1 MKSKFTWIFT
11 LLLAFFI
18 QFAFAQEKT
27 ISGVV
32 SDAQG
37 LPIPGVNVTVEGV
50 AGGVQTDFDGRY
62 SIQAST
68 GQRITFTMVGMAAQ
82 TVTVGASNTVS
93 ISLKEDTALLD
104 EVVVVGY
111 GTTTRER
118 FTGTATKID
127 NRNLEAKTVSNISQA
142 LRGEVAGVNVITTTG
157 APGSDATIRI
167 RGFGTANGDANPLYV
182 VDGAPYSSDISSINP
197 ADIESIV
204 ILKDAAATSIYG
216 TRGANGVILI
226 TTKLGKA
233 GVSRISVETR
243 SSINTQLLPTY
254 NTIESPEEY
263 IEIEWSQLYQAA
275 RLSGE
280 ANPAGYANAN
290 IYGGAVGI
298 DNGYNIWNVPGDQ
311 LIDPAT
317 GKFRPGVSRRFTPTK
332 WSDAAF
338 NTGFRQ
344 EANVQFSGGTDK
356 TRYSTSFGYLDDQGY
371 VVNSNYRRYTT
382 RINLEHKPKDWLKIG
397 GNIAYTGSRYRNSSS
412 DENDANS
419 SGNIFALTNTTPA
432 IYDVYLRDANGNLVP
447 DPIFGGFQY
456 DYGGGAT
463 PYTRRVWNLTNG
475 IGDANYDLS
484 QTDGTTLL
492 GNFNLGVDLMDG
504 LTFEMRYSG
513 QHQTFE
519 SANRQNPYYGSGAS
533 SLGFLSKATSVS
545 TNQNFL
551 QLLRYNKTFGSH
563 GLEAFIAHESTE
575 WRYKVLS
582 AAAQRAILPNTLDLA
597 QYTTPFGRGNSF
609 SRGWTLDSYFAQ
621 LNYDYAQKYYVTG
634 SIRRDGSSTFPNDPW
649 GTFGSVGLGWSIS
662 KESFMSSLEFI
673 NFLKLKASYGIMGD
687 RAITGDTTGGNS
699 SLLYGIQI
707 SQINQTADGSVSY
720 GVVGTLA
727 NPDLTW
733 ETARTAQ
740 VGLESV
746 WFNNRLSVDVDY
758 YVKNTTNLLFSQQ
771 LAPSSG
777 FTTIQYNSGRLRN
790 SGIEFDVKGDIIR
803 GTNPEDFSFS
813 VGVNGEIFKNVISD
827 MPENYR
833 RTNQDPLFN
842 KIFQPGNG
850 NYGWREGGSIYDWF
864 MREWAGVD
872 PATGSGLWTMHYN
885 DVNSNGVFDAGD
897 APIDNLHTYTIQNP
911 GANIAT
917 TTTNNYAQATQKF
930 VGKSAIPKLRGA
942 FRLNA
947 GWQNFD
953 FTALFGYS
961 IGAYVYDIGYAELMT
976 NPTSIGSTNYHTDIR
991 NRWQQPGDVTN
1002 VPRLSLANQS
1012 ENTYSQASTRWLT
1025 KADYLALNNVRL
1037 GYTVPQRFMENS
1049 GISMLNFSLS
1059 GDNLMMISARKG
1071 LNPQTMI
1078 GTSNSGI
1085 YMPMTTF
1092 SLGVK
1097 VEF

>member
-68 GQRITFTMVGMAAQ
+68 GQRIKFSMVGMAEQ
-82 TVTVGASNTVS
+82 TVAVGASNTVS
-93 ISLKEDTALLD
+93 VTLREDTALLD

-111 GTTTRER
+111 SVTTRER
-118 FTGTATKID
+118 HTGTAATVD
-127 NRNLEAKTVSNISQA
+127 TRNVEAKTVSNISQA

-157 APGSDATIRI
+157 APGSDASIRI
-167 RGFGTANGDANPLYV
+167 RGFGSINANSNPLYV
-182 VDGAPYSSDISSINP
+182 VDGAPFSSDLSAINP
-197 ADIESIV
+197 ADIENIT

-216 TRGANGVILI
+216 TRGANGVVLI
-226 TTKLGKA
+226 TTKQGRA
-233 GVSRISVETR
+233 GMTRISVDTR
-243 SSINTQLLPTY
+243 SSINMQLLPTY

-263 IEIEWSQLYQAA
+263 IEIEWSELYQKG
-275 RLSGE
+275 RLSGQ
-280 ANPAGYANAN
+280 ANPAGFANAN
-290 IYGGAVGI
+290 LYGNTTEAI
-298 DNGYNIWNVPGDQ
+298 DPAYNIWNVPGDQ

-344 EANVQFSGGTDK
+344 EANVQFSGGNDK
-356 TRYSTSFGYLDDQGY
+356 TRYATSFGYLDDQGY
-371 VVNSNYRRYTT
+371 VVNSNFRRYTT
-382 RINLEHKPKDWLKIG
+382 RLNLEHKPKEWLKLG
-397 GNIAYTGSRYRNSSS
+397 GNIAYTGARYRNSSS
-412 DENDANS
+412 NENSAGS

-432 IYDVYLRDANGNLVP
+432 IYDVYLRDTNGNLVA
-447 DPIFGGFQY
+447 DPIYGGYQY
-456 DYGGGAT
+456 DYGSL
-463 PYTRRVWNLTNG
+463 PYNRRAWNSTNG

-484 QTDGTTLL
+484 QTDGTTFL
-492 GNFNLGVDLMDG
+492 GNYNVGINLMDG

-513 QHQTFE
+513 QYQTFDAA
-519 SANRQNPYYGSGAS
+519 SRTNPFYGSGFS
-533 SLGFLSKATSVS
+533 SQGFLAKSVTKI

-563 GLEAFIAHESTE
+563 GIEAFIAHESTDFK
-575 WRYKVLS
+575 YNSFS
-582 AAAQRAILPNTLDLA
+582 AAAEIAINPNTLDLG
-597 QYTTPFGRGNSF
+597 QYARPVGRGNSF
-609 SRGWTLDSYFAQ
+609 SRAWALDSYFAQ
-621 LNYDYAQKYYVTG
+621 LNYDYAQKYYLTG
-634 SIRRDGSSTFPNDPW
+634 SVRRDGSSTFPNDKW
-649 GTFGSVGLGWSIS
+649 GTFGSVGLGWILS
-662 KESFMSSLEFI
+662 KENFLSSAEFI
-673 NFLKLKASYGIMGD
+673 NFLKLKASYGIIGD
-687 RAITGDTTGGNS
+687 RGIIDETGSGDS
-699 SLLYGIQI
+699 SLLFGLQI
-707 SQINQTADGSVSY
+707 NQINQTPDGNASF
-720 GVVGTLA
+720 GVVNTRA
-727 NPDLTW
+727 NRDLTW
-733 ETARTAQ
+733 ETSNVAQ

-758 YVKNTTNLLFSQQ
+758 YVKNTTNLFFSQQ
-771 LAPSSG
+771 LPVSGG
-777 FTTIQYNSGRLRN
+777 FTTIQYNSGRMRN
-790 SGIEFDVKGDIIR
+790 SGLEFDVKADIIR
-803 GTNPEDFSFS
+803 AVNPEEFSFS
-813 VGVNGEIFKNVISD
+813 VGINGEIFENKLSN
-827 MPENYR
+827 MPVDYI
-833 RTNQDPLFN
+833 TGQT
-842 KIFQPGNG
+842 KQFQQNG
-850 NYGWREGGSIYDWF
+850 NFGLSEGRSIYEWYL
-864 MREWAGVD
+864 REWAGVD
-872 PATGSGLWTMHYN
+872 PATGEGLWTMNYDDRN
-885 DVNSNGVFDAGD
+885 ANGIFDAGD
-897 APIDNLHTYTIQNP
+897 APITNFNVYTNANP
-911 GANIAT
+911 NANIGQ
-917 TTTNNYAQATQKF
+917 TTTNNYAQATQKYI
-930 VGKSAIPKLRGA
+930 GKSAIPKIRGA

-947 GWQNFD
+947 GYQNFD

-961 IGAYVYDIGYAELMT
+961 IGGHVYDSGYQTLM
-976 NPTSIGSTNYHTDIR
+976 NSGSLIGSNNFHTDIR

-1002 VPRLSLANQS
+1002 VPRLTANYAQDA
-1012 ENTYSQASTRWLT
+1012 NFGNASSRWLT

-1049 GISMLNFSLS
+1049 GISMLNFSVS

-1078 GTSNSGI
+1078 ATTNSGI

>member
-62 SIQAST
+62 SIQAAT
-68 GQRITFTMVGMAAQ
+68 GQRITFSMVGMAAQ

-93 ISLKEDTALLD
+93 ITLKEDTALLD

-111 GTTTRER
+111 GVTTRER

-127 NRNLEAKTVSNISQA
+127 NRNLEAKTVSNVTQA
-142 LRGEVAGVNVITTTG
+142 LRGEVAGVSVATTNG
-157 APGSDATIRI
+157 APGENAIVRI
-167 RGFGTANGDANPLYV
+167 RGFGTLNGNAAPLYV
-182 VDGAPYSSDISSINP
+182 VDGAPYSSELSAINP
-197 ADIESIV
+197 SDIESVV

-226 TTKLGKA
+226 TTKQGRA
-233 GVSRISVETR
+233 GVSRISVDTR
-243 SSINTQLLPTY
+243 SSINLQLLPTY

-263 IEIEWSQLYQAA
+263 IEIEWSQLYQDA
-275 RLSGE
+275 RLRGE
-280 ANPAGYANAN
+280 ANPAAYANAN
-290 IYGGAVGI
+290 IYGGNVGI
-298 DNGYNIWNVPGDQ
+298 DPGYNIWNVSGDQ

-317 GKFRPGVSRRFTPTK
+317 GKFRQGVSRRFTPTK

-344 EANVQFSGGTDK
+344 EANVQFSGGNDK

-371 VVNSNYRRYTT
+371 VVNSSFKRYTV
-382 RINLEHKPKDWLKIG
+382 RLNLEHKPKEWLKIG
-397 GNIAYTGSRYRNSSS
+397 GNIGYTGTRYRNSSS
-412 DENDANS
+412 DENSANS

-484 QTDGTTLL
+484 QDDGMTLL
-492 GNFNLGVDLMDG
+492 GNFNLGIDLMEG

-513 QHQTFE
+513 QYETFN
-519 SANRQNPYYGSGAS
+519 SAQRQNPYYGSGAS
-533 SLGFLSKATSVS
+533 SQGFLSRATSVS

-563 GLEAFIAHESTE
+563 GLEAFVAHESTE
-575 WRYKVLS
+575 YRYKVLS

-597 QYTTPFGRGNSF
+597 QYTTPFGRGNSYT
-609 SRGWTLDSYFAQ
+609 RGWTLDSYFAQ
-621 LNYDYAQKYYVTG
+621 LNYDYAQKYYLTG

-649 GTFGSVGLGWSIS
+649 GTFGSVGLGWTVS
-662 KESFMSSLEFI
+662 KENFMSGFEFV
-673 NFLKLKASYGIMGD
+673 NFLKLKASYGVMGE
-687 RAITGDTTGGNS
+687 RAVTSAGQDTAGNS
-699 SLLYGIQI
+699 SLLYGVQI
-707 SQINQTADGSVSY
+707 SQINQTADGSVSF
-720 GVVGTLA
+720 GVTSELA
-727 NPDLTW
+727 NRNLTW
-733 ETARTAQ
+733 ETSHIAQ
-740 VGLESV
+740 AGIESE
-746 WFNNRLSVDVDY
+746 WFGNRLSLNVDY
-758 YVKNTTNLLFSQQ
+758 YIKNTTNLLFNQQ

-777 FTTIQYNSGRLRN
+777 FVFTRYNSGRLRN
-790 SGIEFDVKGDIIR
+790 SGIEFDVKGEIIR
-803 GTNPEDFSFS
+803 AANPEDFSLS
-813 VGVNGEIFKNVISD
+813 VGVNGEIYRNVIGD
-827 MPENYR
+827 MPVDLTTNENKTY
-833 RTNQDPLFN
+833 QDGVGGP
-842 KIFQPGNG
+842 
-850 NYGWREGGSIYDWF
+850 YGWREGGSAFEYY

-872 PATGSGLWTMHYN
+872 PATGAGLWTLHFN
-885 DVNSNGVFDAGD
+885 DLNNNGIYDTGENIVGNFH
-897 APIDNLHTYTIQNP
+897 NFTVQNP
-911 GANIAT
+911 NANIGT
-917 TTTNNYAQATQKF
+917 TTTDNYSQATEKF
-930 VGKSAIPKLRGA
+930 VGKSAIPKIRGA

-947 GWQNFD
+947 GYKNFD

-961 IGAYVYDIGYAELMT
+961 IGGYIYDSAYAELMS
-976 NPTSIGSTNYHTDIR
+976 NPDAIGSTNYHTDIR
-991 NRWQQPGDVTN
+991 NRWQQPGDITN
-1002 VPRLSLANQS
+1002 VPRLSLANNSEQS
-1012 ENTYSQASTRWLT
+1012 YGFESTRWLT
-1025 KADYLALNNVRL
+1025 KADYFALNNVRL

-1059 GDNLMMISARKG
+1059 GDNLLMYSMRKG
-1071 LNPQTMI
+1071 LNPQTTFD
-1078 GTSNSGI
+1078 GSVNSGI

>member
-18 QFAFAQEKT
+18 QFAFAQERT

-62 SIQAST
+62 SIQAAT
-68 GQRITFTMVGMAAQ
+68 GQKITFSMVGMTAQ

-93 ISLKEDTALLD
+93 VTLKEGAELLD

-111 GTTTRER
+111 GVTTPER

-127 NRNLEAKTVSNISQA
+127 SRNLEAKTVSNVSQA
-142 LRGEVAGVNVITTTG
+142 LRGEVAGVNVITGSG

-167 RGFGTANGDANPLYV
+167 RGFGTVTGNAAPLYV
-182 VDGAPYSSDISSINP
+182 VDGAPYSSDLSSINP
-197 ADIESIV
+197 ADIESVV

-226 TTKLGKA
+226 TTKLGRE
-233 GVSRISVETR
+233 GMTRISVETR

-263 IEIEWSQLYQAA
+263 IEIEWSELYQNA

-280 ANPAGYANAN
+280 ANPGAYASANLYAGAQ
-290 IYGGAVGI
+290 GI
-298 DNGYNIWNVPGDQ
+298 DPAYNIWNVPGDQ

-317 GKFRPGVSRRFTPTK
+317 GRFRPGVSRKFTPTK

-344 EANVQFSGGTDK
+344 EANVQFSGGNGT
-356 TRYSTSFGYLDDQGY
+356 TRYSTSFGYLDDEGY
-371 VVNSNYRRYTT
+371 TIKSNFRRYTT
-382 RINLEHKPKDWLKIG
+382 RINLEHKPKEWLTIG
-397 GNIAYTGSRYRNSSS
+397 GNMAYTGTRYINSSG
-412 DENDANS
+412 DEGEANS

-432 IYDVYLRDANGNLVP
+432 IYDVYLRDLNGNIIP
-447 DPIFGGFQY
+447 DPIFGGNQY
-456 DYGGGAT
+456 DYGNV
-463 PYTRRVWNLTNG
+463 PYARRAWNSTNG
-475 IGDANYDLS
+475 IGDAYYDLS
-484 QTDGTTLL
+484 QSDGTTLL
-492 GNFNLGVDLMDG
+492 GNFNLGIKLMDG

-513 QHQTFE
+513 QHQAFE
-519 SANRQNPYYGSGAS
+519 NSDRQNPYYGSGAS
-533 SLGFLSKATSVS
+533 SQGFLSKSTTVT

-563 GLEAFIAHESTE
+563 RIEAFAAHESTE
-575 WRYKVLS
+575 WRYKSLS
-582 AAAQRAILPNTLDLA
+582 AAAQRAINPNTLDLA

-609 SRGWTLDSYFAQ
+609 TQGWTLDSYFGQ
-621 LNYDYAQKYYVTG
+621 LNYDYNQKYFLTG
-634 SIRRDGSSTFPNDPW
+634 SIRRDGTSTFPLDPW
-649 GTFGSVGLGWSIS
+649 GTFGSVGASWIIS
-662 KESFMSSLEFI
+662 KESFMSGLEFVD
-673 NFLKLKASYGIMGD
+673 FLKLKASYGVLGE
-687 RAITGDTTGGNS
+687 RALTGTTS
-699 SLLYGIQI
+699 SLMYGVQI
-707 SQINQTADGSVSY
+707 SQINQTSDGSISF
-720 GVVGTLA
+720 GHINTLA
-727 NPDLTW
+727 NQGLTW
-733 ETARTAQ
+733 ETSAIAQ
-740 VGLESV
+740 VGLESM
-746 WFNNRLSVDVDY
+746 WFDNRLSLDVDY
-758 YVKNTTNLLFSQQ
+758 YVKNTTDLIFRQQ
-771 LAPSSG
+771 LGPSSG
-777 FTTIQYNSGRLRN
+777 YIDMQYNSGRLRN
-790 SGIEFDVKGDIIR
+790 SGLEFDLKADIVR

-813 VGVNGEIFKNVISD
+813 VGVNGEIFKNNISD
-827 MPENYR
+827 MPAEYNAATR
-833 RTNQDPLFN
+833 SFTGDNKPFQQD
-842 KIFQPGNG
+842 GNFA
-850 NYGWREGGSIYDWF
+850 WRDGGSIYDWY

-872 PATGSGLWTMHYN
+872 PATGSGLWTMYF
-885 DVNSNGVFDAGD
+885 DDANSNGIFDAGD
-897 APIDNLHTYTIQNP
+897 TNITNMEQYKASINANPNLVK
-911 GANIAT
+911 T
-917 TTTNNYAQATQKF
+917 TTDVYSDATQMF

-961 IGAYVYDIGYAELMT
+961 IGGYVYDSGYQTLMNSGGQIGA
-976 NPTSIGSTNYHTDIR
+976 NNFHTDIR
-991 NRWQQPGDVTN
+991 DRWQQPGDITN
-1002 VPRLSLANQS
+1002 VPRLTANYGQDTNFS
-1012 ENTYSQASTRWLT
+1012 AVSSRWLT
-1025 KADYLALNNVRL
+1025 KADYFALNNVRV

-1049 GISMLNFSLS
+1049 GISMLNFALS
-1059 GDNLMMISARKG
+1059 GDNLLMFSARKG
-1071 LNPQTMI
+1071 LNPQTLI
-1078 GTSNSGI
+1078 ATSNSGI